1 MTPEVGRFY
10 ITTGVF
16 EAEGVDDSEDSK
28 EWHLSHN
35 TKLLCIQAASDDYR
49 ARFEIINGI
58 AHGTQI
64 KINND
69 DLRHIQLS
77 QSRSERTSGAT
88 SMSDN
93 SNSGGVGSLL
103 VKGLKDGAEMGL
115 VMSTQDAMNFIV
127 MKAAAK
133 FGVPV
138 EHLEFLFQTYP
149 VLKELVDLITPAALV
164 LATEAFPD
172 NMPLADFVQ
181 REAAKCWTGRVTEGT
196 HKYSKQMAEFLKEIA
211 PELAMMAKA
220 GSKQAGAVGQDLNVS
235 GLAEQME
242 KLRQKTL

>member
-10 ITTGVF
+10 ITTEYF
-16 EAEGVDDSEDSK
+16 DAEEVSDSEQEYSFAPK
-28 EWHLSHN
+28 E
-35 TKLLCIQAASDDYR
+35 KLLCIQAASDGYR
-49 ARFEIINGI
+49 ARFEVVG
-58 AHGTQI
+58 ASTQI
-64 KINND
+64 KIND
-69 DLRHIQLS
+69 EHLQFLKLS